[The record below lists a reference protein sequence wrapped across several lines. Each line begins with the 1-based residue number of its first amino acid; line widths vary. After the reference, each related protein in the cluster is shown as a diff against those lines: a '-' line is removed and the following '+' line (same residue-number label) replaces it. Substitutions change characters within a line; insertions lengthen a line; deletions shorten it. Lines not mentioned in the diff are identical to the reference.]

1 MKKNEVAISQRAEPL
16 ELVYSKQTKI
26 RQLEEHSSISTMIN
40 YLYVLLNIKK
50 DNQLN
55 EIEESVLNG
64 FILSN
69 YQNYTTDEIK
79 HAFRLAVAG
88 KLQIEMYQKLD
99 SVTFGKVLVNY
110 NKFKQ
115 LKIKEYTMSKK
126 VKKSIPTDIELTA
139 IEAEFI
145 EICVL
150 PYVQERK
157 ELKEPKIDFG
167 TLAIFDYFWKRKS
180 IKLTKKEVAKY
191 KELGNKAWKES
202 LKKRRSLGERINI
215 DEPMGNSTS
224 KLYSSCIALYDK
236 IDDIVELE
244 KIKEMGWDAKQ

>member
-26 RQLEEHSSISTMIN
+26 KQLDEHSSISTMIN

-88 KLQIEMYQKLD
+88 KLQIDMYQKLD

-126 VKKSIPTDIELTA
+126 VKKTIPTKIELTA

-145 EICVL
+145 KNCVL
-150 PYVQERK
+150 PYIEERK

-180 IKLTKKEVAKY
+180 IKLTKKEIAKY
-191 KELGNKAWKES
+191 KDLGNKAWIES

-215 DEPMGNSTS
+215 DEPMGNRTS

-236 IDDIVELE
+236 IDDIIELE
-244 KIKEMGWDAKQ
+244 KITEMGWDAKQ